1 MDREAL
7 KRGTS
12 VYLVDRVIP
21 MLPRRLSNGICSLNA
36 GEDRLA
42 LSCIM
47 TIDPKGNIVD
57 HEIAETVIHVDQRMS
72 YTGVQKILDGRLRGL
87 RQENA
92 RLRQEREQ
100 RQEKARQAI
109 ESMAAQEE
117 QVRQVYPEFRW
128 QREMENPAFGR
139 LVCAG
144 VEPMAAYEVVHRED
158 ILRRAMAYSAKRATR
173 QAARSIASVG
183 RRPAENGGRCVGV
196 TGSDPR
202 GLTSRELADIR
213 RRVMEGEKIS
223 F

>member
-1 MDREAL
+1 MQWFAEEGAADEAA
-7 KRGTS
+7 RTGDTAP
-12 VYLVDRVIP
+12 D
-21 MLPRRLSNGICSLNA
+21 A
-36 GEDRLA
+36 GEQEDFAA
-42 LSCIM
+42 LIRGRYKA
-47 TIDPKGNIVD
+47 DFD
-57 HEIAETVIHVDQRMS
+57 AR
-72 YTGVQKILDGRLRGL
+72 VQKILDG
-87 RQENA
+87 

>member
-1 MDREAL
+1 MREVQWMQWFAEEGAADEAA
-7 KRGTS
+7 RTGDTAP
-12 VYLVDRVIP
+12 D
-21 MLPRRLSNGICSLNA
+21 A
-36 GEDRLA
+36 GEQEDFAA
-42 LSCIM
+42 LIRGRYKA
-47 TIDPKGNIVD
+47 DFD
-57 HEIAETVIHVDQRMS
+57 AR
-72 YTGVQKILDGRLRGL
+72 VQKILDGRLRGL

-158 ILRRAMAYSAKRATR
+158 TCGGPWPTPPSGPP
-173 QAARSIASVG
+173 G
-183 RRPAENGGRCVGV
+183 RRHVLSPAWADVRQRTAGGV
-196 TGSDPR
+196 
-202 GLTSRELADIR
+202 
-213 RRVMEGEKIS
+213 
-223 F
+223 

>member
-1 MDREAL
+1 MREVQWMQWFAEEGAADEAA
-7 KRGTS
+7 RTGDTAP
-12 VYLVDRVIP
+12 D
-21 MLPRRLSNGICSLNA
+21 A
-36 GEDRLA
+36 GEQEDFAA
-42 LSCIM
+42 LIRGRYKA
-47 TIDPKGNIVD
+47 DFD
-57 HEIAETVIHVDQRMS
+57 AR
-72 YTGVQKILDGRLRGL
+72 VQKILDGRLRGL
-87 RQENA
+87 
-92 RLRQEREQ
+92 

>member
-1 MDREAL
+1 MQWFAEEGAADEAA
-7 KRGTS
+7 RTGDTAP
-12 VYLVDRVIP
+12 D
-21 MLPRRLSNGICSLNA
+21 A
-36 GEDRLA
+36 GEQEDFAA
-42 LSCIM
+42 LIRGRYKA
-47 TIDPKGNIVD
+47 DFD
-57 HEIAETVIHVDQRMS
+57 AR
-72 YTGVQKILDGRLRGL
+72 VQKILDGRL
-87 RQENA
+87 
-92 RLRQEREQ
+92 
-100 RQEKARQAI
+100 
-109 ESMAAQEE
+109 
-117 QVRQVYPEFRW
+117 YPEFRW

>member
-1 MDREAL
+1 MQWFAEEGAADEAARTGDTAPDAGGQEDFAAL
-7 KRGTS
+7 IRGR
-12 VYLVDRVIP
+12 YKADFDAR
-21 MLPRRLSNGICSLNA
+21 
-36 GEDRLA
+36 
-42 LSCIM
+42 
-47 TIDPKGNIVD
+47 
-57 HEIAETVIHVDQRMS
+57 
-72 YTGVQKILDGRLRGL
+72 VQKILDGRLRGL

-183 RRPAENGGRCVGV
+183 RRPAENGGGGGGGAGGGPPGCV
-196 TGSDPR
+196 P
-202 GLTSRELADIR
+202 
-213 RRVMEGEKIS
+213 
-223 F
+223 